1 MEKENR
7 FKLFMPPRLSAGQVS
22 AGRSQVNLMATK
34 KRSSSQHVQGGQIES
49 ITTVTA
55 DKLTKKGGAKILE
68 IIISVLVSSLV
79 DKILELILEAIR
91 RGNKKKTT
99 KALESKTDDSQELIK
114 TVEALQERVKE
125 LEESRQCECQ
135 LRAKLEK
142 NQGKKEEE
150 ISSAEMISKIQQL
163 LQRIETLEERLPKL
177 PESSA

>member
-1 MEKENR
+1 
-7 FKLFMPPRLSAGQVS
+7 MPG
-22 AGRSQVNLMATK
+22 GCEVNLMATK

-49 ITTVTA
+49 ITTVSA

-68 IIISVLVSSLV
+68 I
-79 DKILELILEAIR
+79 IR

>member
-1 MEKENR
+1 
-7 FKLFMPPRLSAGQVS
+7 MPG
-22 AGRSQVNLMATK
+22 GCEVNLMATK

-49 ITTVTA
+49 ITTVSA

-68 IIISVLVSSLV
+68 IIIKEESHPGLATGTKGRSLS
-79 DKILELILEAIR
+79 AG

>member
-1 MEKENR
+1 
-7 FKLFMPPRLSAGQVS
+7 MPG
-22 AGRSQVNLMATK
+22 GCEVNLMATK

-49 ITTVTA
+49 ITTVSA

-79 DKILELILEAIR
+79 DKILELILEAIIKEESHPGLATGTKGR
-91 RGNKKKTT
+91 SLSAGRGNKKKTT

>member
-1 MEKENR
+1 
-7 FKLFMPPRLSAGQVS
+7 MPG
-22 AGRSQVNLMATK
+22 GCEVNLMATK

-49 ITTVTA
+49 ITTVSA